1 MTPQGHRKIKEELDR
16 LLKVE
21 RPKNVRDIAEAR
33 SHGDLSE
40 NAEYHAAKERQSFLE
55 GRIVE
60 LQGKIARAQVID
72 PAKINHDKVA
82 FGATVSLLDVET
94 EEECCYSLVGSEE
107 ADVKSGTISIDSPV
121 GRSLLGREV
130 GDEVEIRAPAKVVR
144 SCSHSGKRG

>member
-1 MTPQGHRKIKEELDR
+1 MR
-16 LLKVE
+16 L
-21 RPKNVRDIAEAR
+21 RN
-33 SHGDLSE
+33 
-40 NAEYHAAKERQSFLE
+40 
-55 GRIVE
+55 
-60 LQGKIARAQVID
+60 ARAQVID

-144 SCSHSGKRG
+144 YEIMDISYKEL